1 MEREGLFEG
10 VRSCTC
16 GHVNNSGSGGGSGS
30 GSSAQ
35 SESWFSP
42 LPREKERERERER
55 ETCLVAPC
63 IWLLQPVTN
72 KAGEMTTTK
81 PVSTVKDT
89 AWWTQAT
96 KAGESEAARA

>member
-16 GHVNNSGSGGGSGS
+16 GHVNNSGSGS

-42 LPREKERERERER
+42 LPRERERERERER
-55 ETCLVAPC
+55 DLPGGTLHMAAAASDEQGRRNDHDEA
-63 IWLLQPVTN
+63 
-72 KAGEMTTTK
+72 
-81 PVSTVKDT
+81 
-89 AWWTQAT
+89 
-96 KAGESEAARA
+96 SEHR